1 MTVIPYKDQ
10 TASKKDQVAQ
20 MFDNISNNYD
30 LLNRIL
36 SGGIDIIWRK
46 KAISYLKSERPQ
58 LMLDVATGTCDFA
71 IEANKTLKPKKIIG
85 VDISAGMLSYGQ
97 EKINKL
103 GLQNTIELKLGDS
116 EKLPF
121 DDNTFDAVT
130 VSFGVRN
137 FENLEK
143 GLADIYRV
151 LKKGGSL
158 VVLEFSQPKAFPI
171 KQFYSFYSTQILP
184 KIGKTISKDTSAY
197 TYLPESVAAFPYGED
212 FLQIMQK
219 VGFVF
224 TRDETLTFGISSIY
238 YGKK

>member
-58 LMLDVATGTCDFA
+58 LMLDVATGTGDFA
-71 IEANKTLKPKKIIG
+71 IEAYKKLKPKKIIG
-85 VDISAGMLSYGQ
+85 VDISTGMLSYGR
-97 EKINKL
+97 EKIEKL
-103 GLQNTIELKLGDS
+103 GLQDIIDLKEGNS
-116 EKLPF
+116 ENLPF
-121 DDNTFDAVT
+121 EDNTFDAVT

-137 FENLEK
+137 FENLEQ
-143 GLADIYRV
+143 GLRDIYRV

-158 VVLEFSQPKAFPI
+158 VVLEFSQPEAFPI
-171 KQFYSFYSTQILP
+171 KQFYSFYSAQVLP
-184 KIGKTISKDTSAY
+184 RIGKTISKDTSAY
-197 TYLPESVAAFPYGED
+197 TYLPESVAAFPSGED

-224 TRDETLTFGISSIY
+224 TRDEALTFGISSIY

>member
-58 LMLDVATGTCDFA
+58 LMLDVATGTGDFA
-71 IEANKTLKPKKIIG
+71 IEAYKKLKPKKIIG
-85 VDISAGMLSYGQ
+85 VDISTGMLSYGK
-97 EKINKL
+97 EKIEKL
-103 GLQNTIELKLGDS
+103 GLQDIIDLKVGDS
-116 EKLPF
+116 ENLPF

-137 FENLEK
+137 FENLEQ

-158 VVLEFSQPKAFPI
+158 VVLEFSQPETFPI
-171 KQFYSFYSTQILP
+171 KQFYSFYSAQILP
-184 KIGKTISKDTSAY
+184 RIGKTISKDTSAY

-224 TRDETLTFGISSIY
+224 TRDEALTFGISSIY